1 MPQSLDVRETQKSS
15 VFSVTIKTVAFW
27 QLNAPAHPENRHTV
41 TEMYSNFTEA
51 GSWVKSSESV

>member
-15 VFSVTIKTVAFW
+15 VFSATLRTVAFW
-27 QLNAPAHPENRHTV
+27 QLNASAHPENRHTV

-51 GSWVKSSESV
+51 GS